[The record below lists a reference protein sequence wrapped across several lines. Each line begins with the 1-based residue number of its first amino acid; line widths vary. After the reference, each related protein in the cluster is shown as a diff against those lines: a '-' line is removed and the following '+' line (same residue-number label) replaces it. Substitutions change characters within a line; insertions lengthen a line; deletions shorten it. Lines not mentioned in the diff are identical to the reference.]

1 MEKPDFMLAEHYK
14 QAGTFHAY
22 LVDMDRIDTL
32 ALIDSDDPI
41 NCRYVQVPVTN
52 NKTGY
57 DYIYKPHDIERFEWF
72 YNRKR
77 IDLPHENIYEF
88 YYALRKLLVGAMLE
102 YDISRLA

>member
-57 DYIYKPHDIERFEWF
+57 DYVYKPHDIERFEWF

-88 YYALRKLLVGAMLE
+88 YYALRKLLIGAMLE
-102 YDISRLA
+102 YELSRLA

>member
-102 YDISRLA
+102 YNISRLA

>member
-22 LVDMDRIDTL
+22 LVDMDRINTL
-32 ALIDSDDPI
+32 ALIDYDDPL

-57 DYIYKPHDIERFEWF
+57 DYVYKPHDIERFEWF

-102 YDISRLA
+102 YELSRLA

>member
-57 DYIYKPHDIERFEWF
+57 DYIYKPHDIDRFEWF

-88 YYALRKLLVGAMLE
+88 YYALRKLLVGAMLDYE
-102 YDISRLA
+102 ISGLA

>member
-41 NCRYVQVPVTN
+41 NCRYIQIPVTN
-52 NKTGY
+52 SQTGY
-57 DYIYKPHDIERFEWF
+57 DIVYKPHDIERFEWF
-72 YNRKR
+72 YNHKR

-88 YYALRKLLVGAMLE
+88 YYALRKLLVGAMLDYE
-102 YDISRLA
+102 ISGLA

>member
-22 LVDMDRIDTL
+22 LVDMDRIDTM
-32 ALIDSDDPI
+32 ALIDSDDPT
-41 NCRYVQVPVTN
+41 NCRYVQIPVTN

-57 DYIYKPHDIERFEWF
+57 DYVYKPHDIDRFEWF

-88 YYALRKLLVGAMLE
+88 YYALRKLLVGAMLDYE
-102 YDISRLA
+102 ISELA

>member
-88 YYALRKLLVGAMLE
+88 YYALRKLLIGAMLE
-102 YDISRLA
+102 YELSRLA

>member
-1 MEKPDFMLAEHYK
+1 MEKPDFMLAELYK

-32 ALIDSDDPI
+32 ALIDSDDPL

-72 YNRKR
+72 YNRQR

-102 YDISRLA
+102 YELSRLA

>member
-57 DYIYKPHDIERFEWF
+57 DYVYKPHDIERFEWF

-88 YYALRKLLVGAMLE
+88 YYAMRKLLIGAMLE
-102 YDISRLA
+102 YELSRLA

>member
-57 DYIYKPHDIERFEWF
+57 NYIYKPHDIERFEWF

-102 YDISRLA
+102 YELSRLA

>member
-32 ALIDSDDPI
+32 ALIDSDDPL

-57 DYIYKPHDIERFEWF
+57 DYVYKPHDIERFEWF
-72 YNRKR
+72 YNGKR

-88 YYALRKLLVGAMLE
+88 YYALRKLQVGAMLE
-102 YDISRLA
+102 YELSRLA

>member
-22 LVDMDRIDTL
+22 LVDMDRIDTM

-41 NCRYVQVPVTN
+41 NCRYVQIPVTN

-102 YDISRLA
+102 YELSRLA

>member
-1 MEKPDFMLAEHYK
+1 MEKPAFMLAEHYK

-32 ALIDSDDPI
+32 ALIDSDDPL
-41 NCRYVQVPVTN
+41 NCRYVQIPVTN

-57 DYIYKPHDIERFEWF
+57 DYVYKPHDIERFEWF

-77 IDLPHENIYEF
+77 IDLPHETIYEF
-88 YYALRKLLVGAMLE
+88 YYALRKLLIGAMLE
-102 YDISRLA
+102 YELSRLA